1 MDVIQKVA
9 DDQETVPI
17 FIRYGNGETVFGG
30 DGQVDFGER
39 VQAELVEVEVA
50 VDSSRLSSRDGFNEF
65 GERRLDLGLLHTVLL
80 RRAGDR
86 GGAVSAS
93 HHGRFGARR
102 TGGSSRNL
110 PGTASPA
117 GRVPRVADHP
127 ADVAM
132 NS

>member
-9 DDQETVPI
+9 DDHETFQV
-17 FIRYGNGETVFGG
+17 FIRYGNAETVFGC

-39 VQAELVEVEVA
+39 VKAELVDVEAEVH
-50 VDSSRLSSRDGFNEF
+50 SSRLSSRDVFNEF
-65 GERRLDLGLLHTVLL
+65 GEHRLDLGLLHTDLL
-80 RRAGDR
+80 RRAGER

-110 PGTASPA
+110 PGTAPPA
-117 GRVPRVADHP
+117 DRVPRVADHP
-127 ADVAM
+127 ADVAV